1 MAYTT
6 DQEYRKA
13 EALASDV
20 YKNDPSLDMEN
31 QAEYYRSTGNKPIPY
46 QVGTFKAV
54 IMLKNTPARL
64 AHDIYVHS
72 QATKFTP
79 VMVMAMAGFGKTTF
93 NRNILHELHDI
104 DPNYTI
110 YYFKNT
116 DILRLDQI
124 LESLPKRKPCIIVF
138 DDVSY
143 VLENLPKKIRLRIL
157 DRLTRIREVIDPEY
171 KETPCIMFMDY
182 HYSYALPKTFRQSN
196 FKIYISVTD
205 EERENMLKQ
214 MGYWNKDGIM
224 SYIKIF
230 TAMMRYG
237 RFYLKNPHEEFN
249 GGRPFVYYRD
259 RPFRACLVS
268 NYGELHITL
277 FHKIYGCEKCSLKS
291 KFDKPDP
298 QFWASLV
305 KKYGY
310 ERVYKWLRIY
320 AFTQTGQNNLLYV
333 DDRAVLNHIKDHHTE
348 NKIDLLDLVKVLKAT
363 KKQKRVD
370 REAYFLAELGK
381 MEGREVIKVLE
392 SEATQ
397 KASIAEAKALQE
409 KGSQD
414 TIELNE
420 DEDDD
425 QEVEAL
431 DREFDKGFVLSGS
444 MDDDEDE
451 DDDNDNDLDDEDE
464 DDDKGGFGK

>member
-1 MAYTT
+1 VASVADTR
-6 DQEYRKA
+6 EA
-13 EALASDV
+13 ERIAAAV
-20 YKNDPSLDMEN
+20 YDADPSLDFDT
-31 QAEYYRSTGNKPIPY
+31 QADTYRQLGHKPIPY
-46 QVGTFKAV
+46 TVGTFKSV
-54 IMLKNTPARL
+54 IMLKHTPARL

-93 NRNILHELHDI
+93 NRNVVHELHLI
-104 DPNYTI
+104 DPTYSI
-110 YYFKNT
+110 YYFKNV

-124 LESLPKRKPCIIVF
+124 LDSLPKRKPCIIIF

-157 DRLTRIREVIDPEY
+157 DRLTRIREVLDPEY

-224 SYIKIF
+224 SYIRIF

-237 RFYLKNPHEEFN
+237 RFYVKNPNDDFN
-249 GGRPFVYYRD
+249 NGRPLVYYRD
-259 RPFRACLVS
+259 RPFRASLVS
-268 NYGELHITL
+268 NYGELHLTL
-277 FHKIYGCEKCSLKS
+277 FHKIYGCEICSLKS

-298 QFWASLV
+298 LFWTGLV

-310 ERVYKWLRIY
+310 DRVYKWLRIY
-320 AFTQTGQNNLLYV
+320 AYTQTGQNNLLYK

-370 REAYFLAELGK
+370 REAYFTGEMAK

-392 SEATQ
+392 TEKSMKESLG
-397 KASIAEAKALQE
+397 KAKAMQE
-409 KGSQD
+409 NGTQD
-414 TIELNE
+414 NVELSDGE
-420 DEDDD
+420 DEDRDI
-425 QEVEAL
+425 EAL
-431 DREFDKGFVLSGS
+431 DREFDKGFILSGN
-444 MDDDEDE
+444 MEDDEDTEDE
-451 DDDNDNDLDDEDE
+451 DDE
-464 DDDKGGFGK
+464 DDIDEGDFEK